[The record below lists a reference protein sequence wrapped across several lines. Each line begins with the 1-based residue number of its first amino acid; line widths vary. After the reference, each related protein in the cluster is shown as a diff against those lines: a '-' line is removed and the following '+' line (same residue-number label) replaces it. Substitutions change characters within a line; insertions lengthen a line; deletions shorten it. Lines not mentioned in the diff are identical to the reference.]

1 MRGTRPG
8 RPPGEPRVLRSNVM
22 AVVLFALFLL
32 VPIVELTVIITVGAR
47 IGVVE
52 TLGLM
57 ILMSALGAF
66 LAKRQGLRTLRVI
79 RDRLDHGQV
88 PGKELLD
95 GLLILVAAALML
107 TPGFVTDAAALLLL
121 LPPVRAGIRR
131 VLRGSFERRVFLL
144 RADPGPQP

>member
-1 MRGTRPG
+1 
-8 RPPGEPRVLRSNVM
+8 M

-95 GLLILVAAALML
+95 GLLILIAAALML

>member
-47 IGVVE
+47 IGVVL

-57 ILMSALGAF
+57 ILM
-66 LAKRQGLRTLRVI
+66 
-79 RDRLDHGQV
+79 
-88 PGKELLD
+88 
-95 GLLILVAAALML
+95 
-107 TPGFVTDAAALLLL
+107 
-121 LPPVRAGIRR
+121 
-131 VLRGSFERRVFLL
+131 
-144 RADPGPQP
+144 